1 MNSEFE
7 TYIETV
13 NEIEDRIVDDNK
25 YPIIRDRKTKRCCKF
40 SLEFIIQNAK
50 KKKLIRYQNN
60 QFQKILNFQMTN
72 QKWLI

>member
-25 YPIIRDRKTKRCCKF
+25 IPIIRDRKTKRCCKF
-40 SLEFIIQNAK
+40 SLEFLKMIINYLKFIIQNAK
-50 KKKLIRYQNN
+50 KKES
-60 QFQKILNFQMTN
+60 
-72 QKWLI
+72 

>member
-50 KKKLIRYQNN
+50 KKKS
-60 QFQKILNFQMTN
+60 
-72 QKWLI
+72 